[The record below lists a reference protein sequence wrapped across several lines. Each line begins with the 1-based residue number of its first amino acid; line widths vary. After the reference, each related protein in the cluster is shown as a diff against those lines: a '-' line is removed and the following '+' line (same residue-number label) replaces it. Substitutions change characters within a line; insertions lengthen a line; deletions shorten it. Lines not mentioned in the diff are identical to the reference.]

1 MTVFVDQ
8 TNQTI
13 ERVESG
19 TKFLSTQFP
28 EHDNK
33 ELKFLGWNY
42 KEDGNGEFFKAD
54 TIINHDI
61 VVYVIYEKEAVKQLP
76 STGINNLGA
85 MSGMMVCLAG
95 SILVL
100 RSKKDKGL
108 VQ

>member
-1 MTVFVDQ
+1 MTVFIDQ
-8 TNQTI
+8 TNQII

-19 TKFLSTQFP
+19 TKFLSTQFL
-28 EHDNK
+28 EHENR
-33 ELKFLGWNY
+33 EIKFLGWNY
-42 KEDGNGEFFKAD
+42 RKDVHGEYFKTY

-61 VVYVIYEKEAVKQLP
+61 VVYAIYEKEAVKQLP
-76 STGINNLGA
+76 STGINNIEA
-85 MSGMMVCLAG
+85 MSGMMDCLVG